1 MDRKRRNA
9 SRGRKSRKAKS
20 EFSQTQAL
28 LLRQALEWFSHSC
41 DFNGLTLHGNVG
53 WKPVQLV
60 MLTILWTWSDHSTLT
75 GAFGHARQ
83 LATEMFGAIAVT
95 TYQGLTGAMR
105 AYTDQLLPLVWS
117 RVQMLME
124 KTGGKHWRIGPWL
137 PLAVDG
143 SRVTTPRTVSNE
155 QAFSIKNYGHGAKA
169 QSRRKWKNKKRR
181 SKPISEP
188 VKPQIWLTLV
198 WHMGLKLP
206 WCWRTGP
213 STASERNHLMELLKI
228 VTFPLK
234 TLFCGDA
241 GFVGYEFWKA
251 ILDAE
256 HSFLIRV
263 GANVRLLKN
272 LGTARQHGGLVYLW
286 PNDVARKKQ
295 PPLILRLLEF
305 QGPRGKVYLVTNVL
319 SDGELSLE
327 QAGQLY
333 RLRWGIELQFRTL
346 KQTFRRSKLRSRTSE
361 NALAELHWSLVGLSL
376 IQLFAIKE
384 QIKVGGPPAQSSVAL
399 ALTVIQD
406 AMRNWSQA
414 IHDPTSLVDR
424 LRNATKDEYQRTR
437 SKQARYRPHKK
448 DKPTATQPV
457 IVLAT
462 PQQRRDYQALA
473 RAA

>member
-1 MDRKRRNA
+1 MDRKRRQA
-9 SRGRKSRKAKS
+9 SRGRVASKAKS
-20 EFSQTQAL
+20 SQTQAA
-28 LLRQALEWFSHSC
+28 LLRQALEWFFDGC
-41 DFNGLTLHGNVG
+41 DFSGLTLHGNVG
-53 WKPVQLV
+53 WRPVQLV
-60 MLTILWTWSDHSTLT
+60 MLAVLWTWSDGATLT
-75 GAFGHARQ
+75 GAFNHARQ
-83 LATEMFGAIAVT
+83 LATEMFGAVALT
-95 TYQGLTGAMR
+95 TYQGLTGAMQ
-105 AYTDQLLPLVWS
+105 AYTERLLPLVWS

-124 KTGGKHWRIGPWL
+124 TAGRKHWRIGPWL
-137 PLAVDG
+137 ALAVDG

-155 QAFSIKNYGHGAKA
+155 QAFSIKNYGHGARAK
-169 QSRRKWKNKKRR
+169 SRRKWKNKKRR

-213 STASERNHLMELLKI
+213 STSSERNHLMELLEI

-346 KQTFRRSKLRSRTSE
+346 KQTFRRSKLRSRTSD